1 MGKCRNSMITLHEDA
16 DFFRE
21 AVLFTARNTGMN
33 ADLVERDYFFSLLL
47 LHLFQDLE
55 TPVVF
60 RGGTSLSKI
69 YADFYRLSEDLD
81 FVISTPTSATRKER
95 SRRIEPFKEW
105 LHTMT
110 AEDCF
115 FQLSEEMS
123 GYNNST
129 QYIGYITYTSVANI
143 TTEPVRIKIEVG
155 LREELL
161 NPPATE
167 EARTLLTDPF
177 RNEPAVSN
185 ITVKTLTLM
194 EAYAEKLRAALTR
207 REVAIRDFY
216 DIYYAVANLR
226 LNLNDPTLEK
236 YVLLKLRVPYND
248 PIDTSLSRQTELR
261 SQLKTQLKPVLRGK
275 DYESFDLNRAL
286 DLVAD
291 FGAKM
296 KQYI

>member
-1 MGKCRNSMITLHEDA
+1 MIILHEDA

-47 LHLFQDLE
+47 SHLFQDPE

-69 YADFYRLSEDLD
+69 YADFYRLSDDLD

-105 LHTMT
+105 LRTIT
-110 AEDCF
+110 AEDCV
-115 FQLSEEMS
+115 FQLSEEMR

-143 TTEPVRIKIEVG
+143 TTEPGRIKIEVG

-161 NPPATE
+161 NSPVTG

-185 ITVKTLTLM
+185 IPVKTLTLM

-216 DIYYAVANLR
+216 DIYYAVTNLR
-226 LNLNDPTLEK
+226 LDLNDPTLEK
-236 YVLLKLRVPYND
+236 YVLLKLRVPYNE
-248 PIDTSLSRQTELR
+248 PIDTSLSRQTQLR
-261 SQLKTQLKPVLRGK
+261 SQLKTQLRPVLRAK
-275 DYESFDLNRAL
+275 DYESFDLDTAF

-296 KQYI
+296 EQYI

>member
-1 MGKCRNSMITLHEDA
+1 MITLHEDA

-47 LHLFQDLE
+47 SHLFQDPE

-69 YADFYRLSEDLD
+69 YADFYRLSDDLD

-105 LHTMT
+105 LRTIT
-110 AEDCF
+110 AEDCV
-115 FQLSEEMS
+115 FQLSEEMR

-143 TTEPVRIKIEVG
+143 TTEPGRIKIEVG

-161 NPPATE
+161 NSPVTE
-167 EARTLLTDPF
+167 EAHTLLTDPF

-185 ITVKTLTLM
+185 IPVKTLTLM

-216 DIYYAVANLR
+216 DIYYAVTNLR

-236 YVLLKLRVPYND
+236 YVLLKLRVPYNE
-248 PIDTSLSRQTELR
+248 PIDTSPSRQTQLR
-261 SQLKTQLKPVLRGK
+261 SQLKTQLRPVLRGK
-275 DYESFDLNRAL
+275 DYGSFDINRAF

-291 FGAKM
+291 FGAKI
-296 KQYI
+296 KQVM